1 MVTFFWQEVCEKE
14 ITLTSAILFVT
25 LHFHPTCLSAS
36 PRFWLCQTAPWPTR
50 RRWGNTACQS
60 GYLSDVS
67 TNTGHTTFTRKGSAT
82 RWNCQQEKSHHW
94 QTQKVSLTLNVFY
107 LRDLYWSGVEKMHNV
122 THIIAMIMCSLFYKK
137 TVNLGV
143 CLSTVF
149 WCVWVCKP
157 PQNTW
162 KLACDML
169 IKNCAIIFSECS
181 ASTISRNGPCKLKYF
196 GR

>member
-1 MVTFFWQEVCEKE
+1 MLYFCESLQIPFLSPPTASHLFDKNLEEHEKGPQLNLCLSFLKAQRCSNPHFFFLNPLDIKIFTVYFSYTEIFVTLVLGSIVLCCLKWLLFWQEVCDKE
-14 ITLTSAILFVT
+14 ITLTSGILFVT

-107 LRDLYWSGVEKMHNV
+107 LRDLY
-122 THIIAMIMCSLFYKK
+122 
-137 TVNLGV
+137 
-143 CLSTVF
+143 
-149 WCVWVCKP
+149 
-157 PQNTW
+157 
-162 KLACDML
+162 
-169 IKNCAIIFSECS
+169 
-181 ASTISRNGPCKLKYF
+181 
-196 GR
+196 